1 MRQCAWWAQWAQ
13 KSCRSRPGARRTR
26 IGRSARRCV
35 EVPAFRARR
44 RDDVIGRARRSR
56 GTSRAAADRRARPHP
71 STPHRATPRYE
82 PHIPLAPAGD
92 ARQPATASA
101 RSKIFLECAAQA
113 ANREHGLR
121 ALKDLLRHRACD
133 HQAGR
138 IRTWEKG
145 PFAERLPLF
154 IDIPPIFNVRHN
166 ELTRSWERVIRCGQ
180 CGDFARF
187 HGSVRRGPQA
197 NVQLAPK

>member
-1 MRQCAWWAQWAQ
+1 MRC
-13 KSCRSRPGARRTR
+13 
-26 IGRSARRCV
+26 
-35 EVPAFRARR
+35 
-44 RDDVIGRARRSR
+44 RRS
-56 GTSRAAADRRARPHP
+56 GLDGAMTSSDVRAGAEAPAGPRRIAGPGPHP

-82 PHIPLAPAGD
+82 PHIPLAPAGN

-166 ELTRSWERVIRCGQ
+166 ELTRSHGHRGGLRTWERVIRCGP